1 MENGVRPML
10 EALYPAP
17 DWISSA
23 ENETII
29 CRCEE
34 VLAGDLR
41 KIVADGC
48 TGPNQAKAFLRCGMG
63 TCQGRMCASTVTE
76 IIAKELK
83 RQPNMVGSYNIRPPI
98 KPISLRELASL
109 NEG

>member
-1 MENGVRPML
+1 MQLLKSLIYKGSARDLIIEEAKLRRFMENGVRPML

-34 VLAGDLR
+34 VLADLEKSLQTAAR
-41 KIVADGC
+41 A
-48 TGPNQAKAFLRCGMG
+48 Q
-63 TCQGRMCASTVTE
+63 
-76 IIAKELK
+76 
-83 RQPNMVGSYNIRPPI
+83 I
-98 KPISLRELASL
+98 KQRRF
-109 NEG
+109 